1 MDFVLSNIW
10 FKFNRKQLDKD
21 LTNITFTPQTNSN
34 RTVTLKELSSSTQLS
49 EVANDNTKTKYK
61 FLSNKQDALIL
72 LINLGGAV
80 YWQ

>member
-10 FKFNRKQLDKD
+10 FKFNRKQPDKD
-21 LTNITFTPQTNSN
+21 LRNITFTPQTNSN